1 MDSSSN
7 PMLKLYYTNRKV
19 LFCMCAGNELF
30 YVSLYLLHFSAG
42 FFYYLTFMLAIIMAP
57 IAIVKLGI
65 ALIQVSRLDVSKH
78 KQDKYT
84 LNQFFKMEKI
94 YIISGFNDNLICF
107 HYNLLLITMLNQMTT
122 SHIRQWCCHSGN
134 SFLRKIKLLHVYCKY
149 ELMISN
155 INQLRFLSVVQFFVL
170 FFV

>member
-42 FFYYLTFMLAIIMAP
+42 FFYYLTFMLALIMAP
-57 IAIVKLGI
+57 VAIVKLGI

-78 KQDKYT
+78 K
-84 LNQFFKMEKI
+84 
-94 YIISGFNDNLICF
+94 
-107 HYNLLLITMLNQMTT
+107 
-122 SHIRQWCCHSGN
+122 
-134 SFLRKIKLLHVYCKY
+134 
-149 ELMISN
+149 
-155 INQLRFLSVVQFFVL
+155 
-170 FFV
+170 